1 VLCTAALLCPMAPK
15 RARSLAH
22 VRDCAPRF
30 ARASLLTN
38 NNKQQNEYDRDALD
52 RATRQDP
59 SRLRSS
65 RFKDEQMER
74 NRRVPKAP
82 YDDR

>member
-1 VLCTAALLCPMAPK
+1 MYRRTFLSHGSET
-15 RARSLAH
+15 RSLARPCERLCPS
-22 VRDCAPRF
+22 VREGVTAH
-30 ARASLLTN
+30 
-38 NNKQQNEYDRDALD
+38 KQQQQTTKRYDRDALD

-74 NRRVPKAP
+74 NRSVPKAL